1 MFPSKPHHYQHWYIA
16 CTAQALKEKPI
27 SRTVLGL
34 PLVLFRGSK
43 DQPVALLDRCPHR
56 NVPLSQGQIYRAP
69 PSKIADDTSHTHLTC
84 RYHGWQFN
92 EQGQCQH
99 IPGLGSIQPDQS
111 NRNATRN
118 AIAYP
123 TAEQQGFIWV
133 YPSAD
138 LPADSSVD
146 SSVDSFANFSANPFS
161 HTQPYTFPYLDH
173 PHFATTRWQ
182 IQANATLLNA
192 AENFLDATHTHFVHA
207 GLIRSDQQRQP
218 VTVKITRRQRSVEAV
233 YSGEQQLS
241 GLLSRLLVPGC
252 RELTSIGRFILP
264 AIAQI
269 EYKTDRHYR
278 LLVSLFITP
287 NTAQQLTAYCV
298 VTFRWGSFNRLGRLL
313 AKPLFY
319 PAMQQDLAILNAQT
333 QNINRFKQEKF
344 TYTELDLLRPHI
356 EYLIDQPTPPAN
368 PAKEKDQTPLFETT
382 ISVQL

>member
-16 CTAQALKEKPI
+16 CTAQDLKQKPI
-27 SRTVLGL
+27 SRTLLGL
-34 PLVLFRGSK
+34 PIVLFRGSQN
-43 DQPVALLDRCPHR
+43 QPVALLDRCPHR
-56 NVPLSQGQIYRAP
+56 NVPLSQGQLYRAP
-69 PSKIADDTSHTHLTC
+69 SDKISDSEQQFNTHLTC
-84 RYHGWQFN
+84 RYHGWQFD

-99 IPGLGSIQPDQS
+99 IPGLCSTQPNQS
-111 NRNATRN
+111 NRN

-123 TAEQQGFIWV
+123 ATEQQGFVWV

-138 LPADSSVD
+138 SS
-146 SSVDSFANFSANPFS
+146 SR
-161 HTQPYTFPYLDH
+161 TQPYTFPHLNH
-173 PHFATTRWQ
+173 PHFASTRWQ

-192 AENFLDATHTHFVHA
+192 AENFLDAAHTHFVHA

-218 VTVKITRRQRSVEAV
+218 VTVKITRHQHRTAAI

-241 GLLSRLLVPGC
+241 GLLYRLLAPGC
-252 RELTSIGRFILP
+252 HELTSIGRFILP

-278 LLVSLFITP
+278 LLLSLFITP
-287 NTAQQLTAYCV
+287 TTAQHLTAYCV
-298 VTFRWGSFNRLGRLL
+298 ITFRWGALNGLGRLL

-319 PAMQQDLAILNAQT
+319 PAMQQDLAILKAQT

-356 EYLIDQPTPPAN
+356 EYLLEKPTPFTDSA
-368 PAKEKDQTPLFETT
+368 EETDQTPLFETT